1 MSGTQSQQR
10 LCSLYELSW
19 RFRVLLKVL
28 QMCFFSHHQRSTGY
42 SCHFSPL
49 EFWEPGLEFG
59 MRQGGDHLND
69 FSVHKLMFWPSS
81 ADVSVLGFGY
91 HFPVMRS
98 SKVDMD
104 DFWTLLCR
112 TDKSVLA
119 SSGFQ
124 ADIRALQKNLDARH
138 QVCRFPVKIHDL
150 VVFVMLFYREAKLT
164 PLNLFCLLIFCHEY
178 DALCIFVEENEA

>member
-1 MSGTQSQQR
+1 MSVAQNHNR
-10 LCSLYELSW
+10 DCVLLYELSW

-28 QMCFFSHHQRSTGY
+28 QMCFFAHHQRSTGY

-91 HFPVMRS
+91 RFPV
-98 SKVDMD
+98 KADMD

-124 ADIRALQKNLDARH
+124 ADVRALQKNLDARH

-150 VVFVMLFYREAKLT
+150 VVSVMLFYREAKIT
-164 PLNLFCLLIFCHEY
+164 PLNLFCLLTFCHEY
-178 DALCIFVEENEA
+178 DALCIFVEENKA